1 MMQGRSRWA
10 QLRRVFRLPAS
21 EDRLDREVDDEL
33 RFHIDGRIEELVARG
48 WDRRAAE
55 AEARRRFGDYAD
67 YRRQAR
73 DIDIE
78 TYHRRRRMDI
88 LDASRRELRQGARA
102 LARTP
107 AFSLVALATLA
118 LGIGATAAIFA
129 IIDAIVLQPL
139 PYPAADRLVSI
150 MHPVS
155 GNAVTAGKWGVSPA
169 GYFFFRREARTLG
182 SSGIYMTGMYS
193 VRSPDGSQRVQGARV
208 TASLFDVL
216 GARAAVGR
224 LLGEADDVPNGPS
237 VVVLGYGYWQRSFGG
252 DRSIVGRTI
261 DVEGQPMRVVGVAA
275 RGTDL
280 PMPSAFA
287 SQADLA
293 GFAVDLWAPL
303 QLDPAAR
310 PVNTHPY
317 SMLARLAPRS
327 TLNDAQRELTT
338 LTRRLPDIAPSAYSR
353 AFMRQYHFGMA
364 VTPLKEQVLGATA
377 RVLWVVFAAVGLVL
391 LIAAANV
398 ANLFLVRLEA
408 RRRET
413 AVRGAL
419 GAGRSHLAVHYLAE
433 SLLLTLAAGAL
444 GLLLAWAALH
454 LFVALA
460 PPSIPRLGAVALSW
474 QSVAFTAAL
483 SLALGLAF
491 GLSPLAAIRSID
503 VATLRENG
511 RGLTASRTRRLARDV
526 LVVAQMT
533 LALVLLA
540 AAGLMLRTVAQLR
553 QVKPGFDPHR
563 VVVMHVH
570 LPWSRYSGWQPV
582 AAFHRT
588 LQERIA
594 ALPGVQTVGGADEFV
609 PLLHYGFC
617 SLVFVEDRP
626 LAPGEEPPC
635 VKVAEVAPGYFGALG
650 ISVRGRSPDWHDA
663 EAGTGAVV
671 VTRALAQRFWPGE
684 DPTGRGIKGNGSR
697 PPFYRVVGVA
707 DDIRGDG
714 LEKPPVEAVF
724 FPILPIKDVPL
735 WNPPNDFELIVRTS
749 LDDPT
754 AVVASIR
761 RAVAGLD
768 PMVSVD
774 QVQTMTAVVAHS
786 LARVS
791 FILALLGIAAVIA
804 LVLSA
809 VGTYG
814 VIAYLVTQRRSEI
827 GLRMALG
834 ARASQVTGMVVGH
847 SLRLAGIGAIAGMA
861 AALATTRLLGTLLYG
876 VRPTDP
882 LTFIAAP
889 LFLLAVAALAS
900 MAPARRA
907 ARVDPVE
914 ALRAE

>member
-1 MMQGRSRWA
+1 MKSSRSGRQ

-21 EDRLDREVDDEL
+21 AERVSREVDDEL
-33 RFHIDGRIEELVARG
+33 RFHIEGRVEELVAQG
-48 WDRRAAE
+48 WTRRAAE
-55 AEARRRFGDYAD
+55 VEARRRFGDYAE

-78 TYHRRRRMDI
+78 THHRRRRMDI

-118 LGIGATAAIFA
+118 LGLAATAAIFA
-129 IIDAIVLQPL
+129 VLDAIVLQPL
-139 PYPAADRLVSI
+139 PYPAPDRLVTI

-169 GYFFFRREARTLG
+169 GYFFFRREARTLAA
-182 SSGIYMTGMYS
+182 SGIYMTGATS
-193 VRSPDGSQRVQGARV
+193 VRSPDGAARAQAGLI
-208 TASLFDVL
+208 TSSLFDVM

-224 LLGEADDVPNGPS
+224 LLNAGDDVPNGPATA
-237 VVVLGYGYWQRSFGG
+237 VLGYGYWQRSFGG
-252 DRSIVGRTI
+252 SPSIVGRTI
-261 DVEGQPMRVVGVAA
+261 DVEGRPTLVVGVAA
-275 RGTDL
+275 RGADL

-287 SQADLA
+287 SQTDLA
-293 GFAVDLWAPL
+293 GFGVDIWLPL
-303 QLDPAAR
+303 QLDPAA
-310 PVNTHPY
+310 PAVNTHPY
-317 SMLARLAPRS
+317 SMLARLA
-327 TLNDAQRELTT
+327 TGATVDDAQRELAA
-338 LTRRLPDIAPSAYSR
+338 LTSRLPEIAPSAYSS

-408 RRRET
+408 RRREA
-413 AVRGAL
+413 AVRNAL
-419 GAGRSHLAVHYLAE
+419 GAGRGHLAVHYLAE
-433 SLLLTLAAGAL
+433 SLLLTLAAGGLAL
-444 GLLLAWAALH
+444 VLAWAGLH

-460 PPSIPRLGAVALSW
+460 PASIPRLASVALGW
-474 QSVAFTAAL
+474 QTVAFTAAL
-483 SLALGLAF
+483 SIALGAAF
-491 GLSPLAAIRSID
+491 GAAPLASLRSID
-503 VATLRENG
+503 TATLRESG
-511 RGLTASRTRRLARDV
+511 RGLTVSRARRLVRDA

-540 AAGLMLRTVAQLR
+540 AAGLMLRTVGQLR
-553 QVKPGFDPHR
+553 HVKPGFDPHR

-582 AAFHRT
+582 GAFHRT
-588 LQERIA
+588 VQERIA
-594 ALPGVQTVGGADEFV
+594 ALPGVEAVGGADEFV
-609 PLLHYGFC
+609 PLLRYGFC
-617 SLVFVEDRP
+617 SIVFVEDRP
-626 LAPGEEPPC
+626 LASGEVPPC
-635 VKVAEVAPGYFGALG
+635 VKVAEVAPGYFRALG
-650 ISVRGRSPDWHDA
+650 IPVRGRAPDWHDA

-671 VTRALAQRFWPGE
+671 VTRALAERFWPGE
-684 DPTGRGIKGNGSR
+684 SPIGRGIKGNGPR
-697 PPFYRVVGVA
+697 PPFYRVVGVS

-724 FPILPIKDVPL
+724 FPILPMPGTGL
-735 WNPPNDFELIVRTS
+735 WNPPNDLELVVRTS
-749 LDDPT
+749 LEDPT
-754 AVVASIR
+754 TVVASIR
-761 RAVAGLD
+761 RAVTELD

-774 QVQTMTAVVAHS
+774 AVQTMTTVVAHS

-791 FILALLGIAAVIA
+791 FILALLGAAAMIA

-834 ARASQVTGMVVGH
+834 ARTSQVTGMVVGH
-847 SLRLAGIGAIAGMA
+847 SLRLAGVGVVVGVL
-861 AALATTRLLGTLLYG
+861 AALATTRLLSTLLYD

-889 LFLLAVAALAS
+889 LFLLVVAALAS